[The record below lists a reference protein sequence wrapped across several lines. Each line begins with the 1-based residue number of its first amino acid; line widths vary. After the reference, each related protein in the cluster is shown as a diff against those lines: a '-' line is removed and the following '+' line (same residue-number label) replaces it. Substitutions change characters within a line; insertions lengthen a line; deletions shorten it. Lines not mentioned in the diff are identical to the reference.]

1 MEWRQKARP
10 GSENSRHDLGSLAVI
25 PHEMW
30 LGLAVFEIL
39 CAILILSPAYRPKF
53 SKMVPWGALGIAI
66 EMVLFCSI
74 DAMSGDPKYSSI
86 IYRFLRSLSGRAR
99 LPANQ
104 KLWVIIFLTIYRVLF
119 FPVVASS
126 LF

>member
-1 MEWRQKARP
+1 MNILLWVLQVLLAFHTLIGAAWKFM
-10 GSENSRHDLGSLAVI
+10 SSDVDLGSLAVI

-86 IYRFLRSLSGRAR
+86 IYWGVTAVIALTVAFGRR
-99 LPANQ
+99 NLP
-104 KLWVIIFLTIYRVLF
+104 TT
-119 FPVVASS
+119 
-126 LF
+126 